1 MATTSKTKK
10 ATTKASTTKR
20 TTKKQ
25 SVKEQL
31 ENLDKALENIEG
43 KDVIELLP
51 DEVKADIVDET
62 AGKDFEEPKE
72 IDVDEEVKKIFEDSE
87 PSEDVKKQIEEFETG
102 KEKFNEEMTK
112 HPEKA
117 EETVS
122 KELKRVQE
130 LKKKVET
137 MQKGIDAVR
146 DSRNRN
152 DIFTNLWN
160 GVNYGL

>member
-10 ATTKASTTKR
+10 VTTKATTTRK

-43 KDVIELLP
+43 KDVMELLP

-62 AGKDFEEPKE
+62 TGKDFEEPKE
-72 IDVDEEVKKIFEDSE
+72 IDVDEEVKKIFKDSE
-87 PSEDVKKQIEEFETG
+87 PSEEVKKQIEEFEVG
-102 KEKFNEEMTK
+102 KEKFNEEMAK

-117 EETVS
+117 EETVN

-146 DSRNRN
+146 DSRSRD